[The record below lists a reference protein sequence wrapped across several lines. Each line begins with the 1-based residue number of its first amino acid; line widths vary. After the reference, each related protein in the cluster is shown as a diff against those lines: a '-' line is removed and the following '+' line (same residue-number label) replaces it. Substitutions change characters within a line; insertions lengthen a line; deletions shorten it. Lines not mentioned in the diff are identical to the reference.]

1 MKKLTVFL
9 LAIIFCCTNILFFA
23 CKDDNPQNDNK
34 ILITDEP
41 DGYTEPIFD
50 VMTADY
56 TQPSLTDE
64 QMYKT
69 VFETRSQKYLDVTTM
84 PDPDCTKGEAVF
96 IMMSLES
103 STMQGDTI
111 TSTYGYDY
119 GYLCHDISTQITI
132 DATYNRFTISH
143 LTEYEISYQTYPV
156 NNRYWQQYFSVML
169 DNEQFNDAL
178 ADDYNGFVMTK
189 VYDSTTERTYT
200 FWEDGKITTI
210 VDNKTMVGDK
220 LVDSPKIRLVSFLF
234 KQLDKSRESISI
246 SDKASLSTP
255 FSAPIQLH
263 YNGKIAQLNADDI
276 NNLLKVK
283 PTQSV
288 EHAKDLNRLFFTDK
302 DYAFFFRN
310 DNKDGPKYVITSDG
324 TLYYTNFCVVS
335 DTIISS
341 SKLTGYQLQITYSY
355 KNVFDFGKIKDLFK

>member
-96 IMMSLES
+96 VMMSLES

-111 TSTYGYDY
+111 TSTYGCDY

-132 DATYNRFTISH
+132 DTAYDRFTITQS
-143 LTEYEISYQTYPV
+143 TNDQRTDKSYPV

-169 DNEQFNDAL
+169 DNERFDDAL
-178 ADDYNGFVMTK
+178 ADDYKGIVFTK
-189 VYDSTTERTYT
+189 IYDSTTERTYT

-234 KQLDKSRESISI
+234 KQLEKCDATIFI
-246 SDKASLSTP
+246 SDKGSLSTP
-255 FSAPIQLH
+255 FSPPIQLH
-263 YNGKIAQLNADDI
+263 YNGKIAKLNADDI
-276 NNLLKVK
+276 NNLLTANPKHSAEL
-283 PTQSV
+283 T
-288 EHAKDLNRLFFTDK
+288 KDLNRLFFKDK

-324 TLYYTNFCVVS
+324 MLYYTNFCIVDETLLNS
-335 DTIISS
+335 T
-341 SKLTGYQLQITYSY
+341 KLTGYQLQITYSY